1 MRNPDFH
8 LNLSALNEYET
19 IHTRIG
25 QLKNVLYH
33 LLGIEKFNAFISGKP
48 SQIDSLAVAA
58 AAERDFLNIS
68 SLYGENS
75 PQARSSRLKLDQ
87 SIRNFERETN
97 IPWPLK

>member
-8 LNLSALNEYET
+8 LNLNALNEYET

-25 QLKNVLYH
+25 QLKHVLYH
-33 LLGIEKFNAFISGKP
+33 LLGVEKFNAFISGKP
-48 SQIDSLAVAA
+48 SQIDSLAIAA

-75 PQARSSRLKLDQ
+75 PQAMNSKQKLEQ
-87 SIRNFERETN
+87 SIRDFERETN
-97 IPWPLK
+97 IPWPLR